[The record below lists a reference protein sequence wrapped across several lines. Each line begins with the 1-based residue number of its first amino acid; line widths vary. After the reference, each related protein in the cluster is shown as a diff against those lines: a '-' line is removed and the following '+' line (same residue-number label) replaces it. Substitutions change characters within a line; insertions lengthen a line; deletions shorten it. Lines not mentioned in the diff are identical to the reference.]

1 MCRGSIREGE
11 TLLLG
16 PSDNG
21 AFKEV
26 QVGTVH
32 RNRLPCRLIQAGQ
45 AASVALV
52 NVKREHLRKVGV
64 VWVLYSVLS
73 PVQLVVIV
81 CVCGV
86 CVCVSV
92 SLVVI
97 VCVCVCVS
105 VCVCV
110 CVCQFDWW

>member
-64 VWVLYSVLS
+64 VWVLCGCCVGAVQCLVPS
-73 PVQLVVIV
+73 PNGGLFVCLLVV
-81 CVCGV
+81 
-86 CVCVSV
+86 
-92 SLVVI
+92 
-97 VCVCVCVS
+97 
-105 VCVCV
+105 
-110 CVCQFDWW
+110 